1 MRYSEL
7 FNINPSQLDRLGV
20 FNANVNEDS
29 NLHIDPSLLK
39 GCTIPEFKDS
49 YKKFL
54 DYFSVVFRLAGSAS
68 THIRS
73 FKELVLRLKFKE
85 IANTGLGY
93 SKNNISLHYLQ
104 IP

>member
-39 GCTIPEFKDS
+39 DCTIPEFKDS
-49 YKKFL
+49 YENFL
-54 DYFSVVFRLAGSAS
+54 NYFSAVFKLAGSAGPRKS
-68 THIRS
+68 GGSPELFYFIS
-73 FKELVLRLKFKE
+73 FL
-85 IANTGLGY
+85 
-93 SKNNISLHYLQ
+93 S
-104 IP
+104 

>member
-39 GCTIPEFKDS
+39 DCTIPEFKDS
-49 YKKFL
+49 YQKFL
-54 DYFSVVFRLAGSAS
+54 IIFLLFLNWREV
-68 THIRS
+68 
-73 FKELVLRLKFKE
+73 LVLIFGVLKSWY
-85 IANTGLGY
+85 LDL
-93 SKNNISLHYLQ
+93 SLRKLLIQ
-104 IP
+104 A